1 MMSDEIVDGN
11 RVIEY
16 AKRYGDIFN
25 KYQSTTVIIKN
36 NKIFNISSVFYEY
49 EDKEIVISK
58 EEALKILKENGVDAD
73 DVELSIENVGL
84 LNDDKVKETNEE
96 ISEENINMFEF
107 RRRQTDVRKVWKT
120 SMNELIDANTGE
132 LINNIKNVE
141 IKNMGS

>member
-1 MMSDEIVDGN
+1 M
-11 RVIEY
+11 
-16 AKRYGDIFN
+16 
-25 KYQSTTVIIKN
+25 
-36 NKIFNISSVFYEY
+36 
-49 EDKEIVISK
+49 
-58 EEALKILKENGVDAD
+58 
-73 DVELSIENVGL
+73 
-84 LNDDKVKETNEE
+84 NDDKVKETNEE